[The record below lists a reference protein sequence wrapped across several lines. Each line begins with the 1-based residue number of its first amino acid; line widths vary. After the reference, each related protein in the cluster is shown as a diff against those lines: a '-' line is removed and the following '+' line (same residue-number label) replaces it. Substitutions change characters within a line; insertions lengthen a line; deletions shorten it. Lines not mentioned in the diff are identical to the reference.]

1 MNYTELFS
9 QLTMIIGILVALVN
23 IITEVAKKVHN
34 FKSTESLNIFV
45 TALSVLITFVSFVAY
60 FQIKGLALYWYV
72 LVAFVIIGFMVSYAA
87 MFGFDKLIKYFNKG
101 E

>member
-9 QLTMIIGILVALVN
+9 QFTMIIGVLVALVN
-23 IITEVAKKVHN
+23 IITEVIKKIYN
-34 FKSTESLNIFV
+34 FKSAESLNIFV
-45 TALSVLITFVSFVAY
+45 TILSVILTVGSFIAY
-60 FQIKGLALYWYV
+60 WQIKELTLYWYV
-72 LVAFVIIGFMVSYAA
+72 VVAFVIIGFMVSYAA